1 MMGFL
6 SGLKQLSNFESEN
19 DGQFKFLSELL
30 NSGLMTEKKYVPTF
44 LCMNPPRTI
53 TYTSWKM
60 EQLNVNGVA
69 N

>member
-44 LCMNPPRTI
+44 LCISPPHH
-53 TYTSWKM
+53 Y
-60 EQLNVNGVA
+60 LH
-69 N
+69 